1 MLSGKFLFTLIG
13 LLMTVFAICN
23 LNLQQ
28 NTVEGFWNIG
38 ARKWKTMPTIK
49 TKGCGAVA
57 AGGNFLGSLGDD
69 QFIKTPA
76 FQNLMSPRFNAT
88 GMTPNIRYNPPPMS
102 MQASMPCDPLMT
114 CGMATENYTPGD
126 SVENYPTSCGS
137 GSCGGGGC
145 AAGCGR
151 GGMSVPYKG
160 APATKPGFAA
170 GNYNEELAKAVSS
183 SAQPEIIDALPMGT
197 MTTIDSTGTAT
208 NPVVYQNFIF
218 ANQQS
223 RLRQYGDPI
232 RGDLPIVPCEGNWF
246 SVHPNVNLDLQEG
259 AMNVLAGNMNQTARA
274 TAQLITAASGIVTPI
289 AGDPEPF
296 AGMSMTPSYS
306 GGLGAAGADISIT
319 GMP

>member
-13 LLMTVFAICN
+13 LLMAVFAICN

-38 ARKWKTMPTIK
+38 ARKWKTMPTIS
-49 TKGCGAVA
+49 TKGCGTVA
-57 AGGNFLGSLGDD
+57 AGGNFLGGLGDD
-69 QFIKTPA
+69 RFIKTPA
-76 FQNLMSPRFNAT
+76 FQALMSPRFNNS
-88 GMTPNIRYNPPPMS
+88 GSTPFIRYNPAPDKY
-102 MQASMPCDPLMT
+102 QASMPCDPLMT
-114 CGMATENYTPGD
+114 KAMAQENYTPGD
-126 SVENYPTSCGS
+126 VRENYPTSCGS
-137 GSCGGGGC
+137 GGC
-145 AAGCGR
+145 AASCGK
-151 GGMSVPYKG
+151 GGVSVPYQG

-170 GNYNEELAKAVSS
+170 GDYNKVLQKAQADSQYPDVV
-183 SAQPEIIDALPMGT
+183 DALPMGT
-197 MTTIDSTGTAT
+197 MTTIDAEGNAT

-274 TAQLITAASGIVTPI
+274 TAQLITAASGVVTPI

-306 GGLGAAGADISIT
+306 GQYGAAGADVMIS